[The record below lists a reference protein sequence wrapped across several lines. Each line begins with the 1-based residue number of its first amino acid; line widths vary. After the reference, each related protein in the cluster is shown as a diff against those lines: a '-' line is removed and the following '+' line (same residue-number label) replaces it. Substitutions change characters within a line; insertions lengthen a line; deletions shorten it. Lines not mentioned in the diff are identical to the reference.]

1 VTACDPNRNFDAR
14 TPLFTAAFL
23 DQRPGN
29 QPVIAL
35 HTNTPGFAGD
45 GHGGLGDMTILDP
58 SAYRR
63 GFSMPRPGGVFATNP
78 QPEMANFDTL
88 GLSPYLARESRPTA
102 ASDRCGTAI
111 AGAGIHFWHERVAA
125 SDGSMSNFLA
135 LNRPD
140 ISYFNAESRAES
152 DPAKAAARH
161 RLMIAAYLQ
170 NCAQPAAAVA
180 AITPGTAGG
189 SGR

>member
-1 VTACDPNRNFDAR
+1 
-14 TPLFTAAFL
+14 
-23 DQRPGN
+23 
-29 QPVIAL
+29 
-35 HTNTPGFAGD
+35 
-45 GHGGLGDMTILDP
+45 
-58 SAYRR
+58 
-63 GFSMPRPGGVFATNP
+63 
-78 QPEMANFDTL
+78 MANFDTL